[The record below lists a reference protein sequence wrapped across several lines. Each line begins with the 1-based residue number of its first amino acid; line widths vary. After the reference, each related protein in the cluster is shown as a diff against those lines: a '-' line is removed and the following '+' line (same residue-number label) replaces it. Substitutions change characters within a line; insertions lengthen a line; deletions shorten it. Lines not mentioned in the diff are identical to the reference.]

1 MNKLFLWII
10 IIVGVII
17 IALVVGKQAGWIG
30 KADGVKVTAEKVIK
44 RSITEVVTASG
55 KIYPEKEVKI
65 SPDISGEVVE
75 LGVSQEGD
83 SVHRGQELAKIYA
96 DIYTT
101 QRDQAAAQMDQQQ
114 AMVSNIRE
122 TLPGL
127 KANMETDK
135 RALDREKQLLDQKV
149 VSVSEFET
157 AQATYLTAQANYQA
171 ALQNV
176 QGNIAGVASAR
187 ANLSIAAK
195 NLSRTTVVSPIDGV
209 VSLLSIKKG
218 ERVVGNSMMA
228 GTEMM
233 RVADMS
239 KIEAIVDVGEN
250 DIPKVQLGDTAL
262 IEVDAY
268 NNRKFRGIV
277 TQIASSVTTAS
288 GSTTTVSTNDVTN
301 YKVHIRLSPD
311 SYKDLIDPKHS
322 RHFPFRPGMSA
333 SADIQTRTHKDV
345 LSIPINAV
353 ATREKNTDN
362 AVVGSTESA
371 DNSSGGDNGD
381 NANNGNN
388 NDDNK
393 GETHSSGGDLDEVA
407 FIVMPGDTVKKVKVH
422 TDIQDINYIEIKDGL
437 KEGDQVVTGP
447 YSVVS
452 KTMKGGVRI
461 KVVPKDKLFEGKN

>member
-1 MNKLFLWII
+1 MNKIFLRI
-10 IIVGVII
+10 IIVVVVII
-17 IALVVGKQAGWIG
+17 VALVVAKQAGWIG
-30 KADGVKVTAEKVIK
+30 RQEGTKVTAEKVI
-44 RSITEVVTASG
+44 RRNITEIVTASG

-83 SVHRGQELAKIYA
+83 SVHKGQELAKIYA
-96 DIYTT
+96 DIYTN
-101 QRDQAAAQMDQQQ
+101 QRNQAAAQMDQQE
-114 AMVSNIRE
+114 AMVSNIKE

-127 KANMETDK
+127 KMTMENDK
-135 RALDREKQLLDQKV
+135 KALDREQQLLDQKV
-149 VSVSEFET
+149 VSRSEFET
-157 AQATYLTAQANYQA
+157 AQSTYLTAQANYQA

-187 ANLSIAAK
+187 ANLDIAAK

-250 DIPKVQLGDTAL
+250 DIPKVQLGDSAL

-277 TQIASSVTTAS
+277 TQIASSVTTTS

-311 SYKDLIDPKHS
+311 SYKDLIDPRRP

-333 SADIQTRTHKDV
+333 SADIQTRTHDSV

-362 AVVGSTESA
+362 AVIGNTEAS
-371 DNSSGGDNGD
+371 DNSDNGDNGD
-381 NANNGNN
+381 NS
-388 NDDNK
+388 DNSDNTRS
-393 GETHSSGGDLDEVA
+393 GGGDLDEVV
-407 FIVMPGDTVKKVKVH
+407 FVVMPGDTVRKVKVH

-452 KTMKGGVRI
+452 KTMKSGVRI
-461 KVVPKDKLFEGKN
+461 KVVPKDKLFEGDKN

>member
-1 MNKLFLWII
+1 MNKLFIRIIIAVVI
-10 IIVGVII
+10 IIVL
-17 IALVVGKQAGWIG
+17 LVVAKNAGWIG
-30 KADGVKVTAEKVIK
+30 KTEGTKVTAEKVI
-44 RSITEVVTASG
+44 RRDITEIVTASG

-83 SVHRGQELAKIYA
+83 SVHKGQELAKIYA

-101 QRDQAAAQMDQQQ
+101 QRDQAAAQMNQQQ
-114 AMVSNIRE
+114 AMVSNINE

-127 KANMETDK
+127 KATMETDK

-149 VSVSEFET
+149 VSVSEYET
-157 AQATYLTAQANYQA
+157 AQSTYLTAQANYLA

-176 QGNIAGVASAR
+176 RGNVAGVASAK
-187 ANLSIAAK
+187 ANLDIAAK

-268 NNRKFRGIV
+268 NDRKFRGIV
-277 TQIASSVTTAS
+277 TQIASSVTTS
-288 GSTTTVSTNDVTN
+288 TGSTTTVSTNDVTN

-311 SYKDLIDPKHS
+311 SYKDLIDPRHA

-333 SADIQTRTHKDV
+333 SADIQTRTHKSV

-362 AVVGSTESA
+362 AVVGSTEAS
-371 DNSSGGDNGD
+371 DNTD
-381 NANNGNN
+381 NNGSSDDK
-388 NDDNK
+388 DDNK
-393 GETHSSGGDLDEVA
+393 SDTRSSGGDLDEVA
-407 FIVMPGDTVKKVKVH
+407 FLVMPGDSVKKIKVH
-422 TDIQDINYIEIKDGL
+422 TDIQDINYIEVKDGL
-437 KEGDQVVTGP
+437 KEGEQVVTGP
-447 YSVVS
+447 YSLVS
-452 KTMKGGVRI
+452 KTMRSGLRI
-461 KVVPKDKLFEGKN
+461 KVVPKDKLFEGNKN